1 MRLQSYRDC
10 VRGAVCFTL
19 TIGLAAVATAAVKLP
34 AVIGDNMVLQRG
46 QPLPIWGWAD
56 KGEEVTVS
64 IAGQTQTAKAGDDGR
79 WKVVLAKLDV
89 GQPLEMT
96 VKGSS
101 GSAVTLKNIL
111 VGEVWVASGQS
122 NMEMGIGECKNG
134 KAEIAAAN
142 YPQIRLF
149 MVTNVK
155 VPQPASDVKG
165 TWKPCSPKN
174 VASDGWAGFS
184 GAAYYFGRQLHKE
197 LGVPVGLIDTTW
209 GGTPAEFWTSR
220 KALEAIPSLKH
231 MAGAGEN
238 STLYNG
244 MIAPL
249 IPYAIRG
256 AIWYQGEGN
265 VGRAY
270 EYRTLFP
277 AMIANWRADWGQG
290 DFPFGFV
297 QIAPFAGYSQDW
309 GSHPA
314 ACAELWEAQTMTL
327 KTSPNTG
334 MAVTV
339 DIADEDLIHPKNK
352 DYRGIHPLNKQDVG
366 RRLAL
371 WALAKVY
378 GRDIVFSGPI
388 YKSMAVEG
396 NNIRLRF
403 EHGGG
408 GLIARDGKPLTH
420 FTIAAADQKFVPAV
434 AEIDGDSIVVHS
446 DKVAQPV
453 AVRFAWK
460 DDATPNL
467 SNKEG
472 LPASPF
478 RTDTWKGVTE
488 P

>member
-1 MRLQSYRDC
+1 MRLPVCRNF
-10 VRGAVCFTL
+10 VRGSLCFML
-19 TIGLAAVATAAVKLP
+19 TMGLVAVATAAVKLP
-34 AVIGDNMVLQRG
+34 AVIGNNMVLQRG

-64 IAGQTQTAKAGDDGR
+64 IAGQTQTAHAGDDDR

-122 NMEMGIGECKNG
+122 NMEMGINMCDNAKE
-134 KAEIAAAN
+134 EIAAAN

-149 MVTNVK
+149 MVPNVK
-155 VPQPASDVKG
+155 TAQPAADVHAA
-165 TWKPCSPKN
+165 WAPCSPKS
-174 VASDGWAGFS
+174 VAASGWGGFS
-184 GAAYYFGRQLHKE
+184 AAAYYFGRQLHKD

-220 KALEAIPSLKH
+220 KALEANPSLKH

-238 STLYNG
+238 SSLYNG

-249 IPYAIRG
+249 IPFAIRG
-256 AIWYQGEGN
+256 AIWYQGESN
-265 VGRAY
+265 ASRAY
-270 EYRTLFP
+270 QYRTLFP
-277 AMIANWRADWGQG
+277 AMIANWRADWQQG

-297 QIAPFAGYSQDW
+297 QLAPFRYGGQNPLNW
-309 GSHPA
+309 
-314 ACAELWEAQTMTL
+314 AELCEAQSMTL
-327 KTSPNTG
+327 DASPNTG

-339 DIADEDLIHPKNK
+339 DIGNLTDIHPK
-352 DYRGIHPLNKQDVG
+352 NKQDVG

-371 WALAKVY
+371 WALAKVH
-378 GRDIVFSGPI
+378 GHNIVYSGPI
-388 YKSMAVEG
+388 YKSMAIEDYK
-396 NNIRLRF
+396 IRLQF
-403 EHGGG
+403 DHVGG

-420 FTIAAADQKFVPAV
+420 FAIAAADQKFVPAV
-434 AEIDGDSIVVHS
+434 AEIDGNTIVVHS

-453 AVRFAWK
+453 AVRFAWH

-478 RTDTWKGVTE
+478 RTDKWKGVTE
-488 P
+488 PK